1 VQYLAARRVPLSME
15 AVAQRVVAGV
25 TGARAAPVIER
36 CPLAALELP
45 TLQMSIAVAEI

>member
-1 VQYLAARRVPLSME
+1 MALLLPRE

-25 TGARAAPVIER
+25 TGAGAPSVIER

-45 TLQMSIAVAEI
+45 TLQMSIAVTEI